1 MSLLPS
7 AVSIASWRRQIGS
20 VAHGGT
26 SGISLHVRGL
36 SKAFRGTWA
45 LRGLD
50 LDLGPGE
57 TLVLFGPNGS
67 GKTTLL
73 KILSTLLR
81 PTRGTGTLGGADLVR
96 EREKVRRRIGL
107 LSHGSFLY
115 EDLTP
120 RENLVFGA
128 AMRGGRPADG
138 TIAAA
143 IERVGLEAVADERVQ
158 TLSSG
163 MKRRVTLARLLLN
176 TADLWLLDEPYTN
189 LDREATKVLEEV
201 LQEHQEQGGM
211 AVMATHNFL
220 DGFKL
225 ATRLGILARGRLIL
239 DEPRESMTFPAFQE
253 LYTLRAEGGGR

>member
-1 MSLLPS
+1 MSLVTS

-26 SGISLHVRGL
+26 SGINLHVRGL

-45 LRGLD
+45 LRGVD

-107 LSHGSFLY
+107 LSHGSYLY
-115 EDLTP
+115 EELTP
-120 RENLVFGA
+120 RENLSFA
-128 AMRGGRPADG
+128 AALHGGQPADG
-138 TIAAA
+138 AVTEA
-143 IERVGLEAVADERVQ
+143 IERMGLGAVADERVR

-189 LDREATKVLEEV
+189 LDREATKVLEAV
-201 LQEHQEQGGM
+201 LQEHQERGGM

-220 DGFKL
+220 DGFKQ
-225 ATRLGILARGRLIL
+225 ATRLGILARGRLVL
-239 DEPRESMTFPAFQE
+239 DELRESMTLQAFHE